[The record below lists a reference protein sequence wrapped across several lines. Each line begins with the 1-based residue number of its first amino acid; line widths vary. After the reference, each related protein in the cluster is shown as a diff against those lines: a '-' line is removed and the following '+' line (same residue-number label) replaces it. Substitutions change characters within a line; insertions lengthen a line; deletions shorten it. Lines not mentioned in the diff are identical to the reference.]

1 MSDQEPFLSR
11 WSRRKSDAANENDV
25 AQKGVSRPTAPEP
38 AKVAEETNPTPFDPA
53 TLPPI
58 ESIDALSDVTVFF
71 QKGVPAELTRAALRR
86 VWAADPSIRDFI
98 GLAEN
103 AWDFT
108 DPNAMPGFG
117 PLGTGEDVQRMIA
130 EVVDQV
136 GKAARQGAPDQP
148 GQYRV
153 AENANVPSA
162 METQRVDVPE
172 VAEATLQVGGEG
184 ASVETAGGL
193 LQSSN
198 ESVAAQENES
208 VLEQE
213 EEKTA
218 QKNQKRMA
226 HRGHGGALPR

>member
-11 WSRRKSDAANENDV
+11 WSRRKSGAANESAA
-25 AQKGVSRPTAPEP
+25 AQKSVSEPEPTEP
-38 AKVAEETNPTPFDPA
+38 AKAEEPNPTPFDPA

-108 DPNAMPGFG
+108 DPDAMPGFG

-136 GKAARQGAPDQP
+136 GKAARQVAPDQP
-148 GQYRV
+148 GQPPLD
-153 AENANVPSA
+153 ENANVPSA
-162 METQRVDVPE
+162 IEKQRVDARE
-172 VAEATLQVGGEG
+172 VATATLQGDRDG
-184 ASVETAGGL
+184 SIVETAGGL

-198 ESVAAQENES
+198 ESVAFHQNER
-208 VLEQE
+208 VLQQE
-213 EEKTA
+213 EEKPA